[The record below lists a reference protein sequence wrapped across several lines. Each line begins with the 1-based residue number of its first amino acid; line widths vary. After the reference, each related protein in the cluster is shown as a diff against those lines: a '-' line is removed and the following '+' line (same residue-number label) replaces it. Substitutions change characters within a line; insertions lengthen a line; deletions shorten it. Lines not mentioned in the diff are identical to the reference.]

1 MIEEL
6 DGKADIWRRI
16 EIPRCSGLLK
26 SAAGRLKKLNEIP
39 RRVYQQDLRSAGS
52 RHDVVSELRAGGTQP
67 RHLRGKIVDDQVN
80 AIPAAWPRPSAVGH
94 RSSGRAFRPAE
105 QQP

>member
-67 RHLRGKIVDDQVN
+67 RHLRGRRSGECDSSRL
-80 AIPAAWPRPSAVGH
+80 APAERRRASLVRPSFSA
-94 RSSGRAFRPAE
+94 R
-105 QQP
+105 